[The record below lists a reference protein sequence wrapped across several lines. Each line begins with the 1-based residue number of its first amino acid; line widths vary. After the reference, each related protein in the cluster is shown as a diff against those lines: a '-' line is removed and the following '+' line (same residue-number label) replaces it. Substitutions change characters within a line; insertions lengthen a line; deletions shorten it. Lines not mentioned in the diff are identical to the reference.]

1 MMTYT
6 FLDRIVFL
14 AYRVPHL
21 SNDMLPPLADYDY
34 TKNLV
39 RRSFK
44 ARTSLKPLRPFLTRS
59 ASTWTRFLAAAEG
72 ISFGV

>member
-1 MMTYT
+1 MTYT
-6 FLDRIVFL
+6 FLDPIVFL
-14 AYRVPHL
+14 AYRVPRL
-21 SNDMLPPLADYDY
+21 SNDMLPPLSDYDY

-44 ARTSLKPLRPFLTRS
+44 VRTLLKPLRPFLTRS
-59 ASTWTRFLAAAEG
+59 ASTWTLFLAVAED